1 MRHTGRSIES
11 AANGEQSGNRH
22 AVPAVPAWLAILVC
36 GLLVGLPYALPLLLS
51 LMRPGFLP
59 RAYDL
64 EEVYYSLRVVEASR
78 GASLGNPYLAG
89 HEAAAIYMPEMVE
102 RGLALA
108 ARALH
113 VAPLNLLALSRVF
126 FPVAIFFVLYDL
138 SRKLGAGRRFAVLA
152 AACAPLALGPHG
164 FGFLRY
170 FRTVSPASHVLLML
184 LAVWLLWQVRCRRSA
199 AFVCLAGAAVGLL
212 FYAPPYYW
220 SFVLGALLL
229 LVVSEKQRQTRIALL
244 ATLLLG
250 LVLGL
255 PYLFH
260 AVAIKDL
267 PAVRAALAFNLLLAP
282 GRRPD
287 AGCLL
292 RFAIGM
298 FVAGWVLLWRARLGP
313 PARFLL
319 PFLLLGS
326 FLPIQSLF
334 TNRQMQS
341 QHWSSCLVPFCG
353 IAAFL
358 LLEKSRL
365 SSEKLVLLAGLLLFS
380 GALLSQAVA
389 YRQWL
394 ASLPDNP
401 DLWLDQRT
409 PETIAWLNANTP
421 PGSVVLA
428 RGDVSC
434 ALPVFTRNKVY
445 WYEYAQQ
452 YAMEESEAIARR
464 WQARSWPSAP
474 LPLSYR
480 ADYYLG
486 MGNRDCRLGTG
497 SPVYENPQEATC
509 LYAIHGG
516 HGK

>member
-1 MRHTGRSIES
+1 
-11 AANGEQSGNRH
+11 
-22 AVPAVPAWLAILVC
+22 
-36 GLLVGLPYALPLLLS
+36 
-51 LMRPGFLP
+51 MRPGFLP
-59 RAYDL
+59 RAYDE
-64 EEVYYSLRVVEASR
+64 EEVYYCVRVVEASR

-108 ARALH
+108 ARALN

-138 SRKLGAGRRFAVLA
+138 SRRLGAGRRFAVLA
-152 AACAPLALGPHG
+152 AACAPLALGPHE
-164 FGFLRY
+164 FRFLRY
-170 FRTVSPASHVLLML
+170 FRTVSASSHVFLML

-199 AFVCLAGAAVGLL
+199 AVVCLAGAAVGLL
-212 FYAPPYYW
+212 FYTPPYYW
-220 SFVLGALLL
+220 SFVLGALVL

-255 PYLFH
+255 PYLLH
-260 AVAIKDL
+260 TMAIKDL

-287 AGCLL
+287 GHCVL

-298 FVAGWVLLWRARLGP
+298 LVAGWVLLWRARLGP

-319 PFLLLGS
+319 PFLLMGG
-326 FLPIQSLF
+326 FLPIQNLF

-353 IAAFL
+353 VAAFL

-389 YRQWL
+389 YRQWR

-401 DLWLDQRT
+401 DWWLDQRT

-421 PGSVVLA
+421 PASVVLA

-445 WYEYAQQ
+445 WCLWAAQ
-452 YAMEESEAIARR
+452 YTLEESEALARR
-464 WQARSWPSAP
+464 AQARSWPSAP

-497 SPVYENPQEATC
+497 SPAYENPQEATC

>member
-1 MRHTGRSIES
+1 
-11 AANGEQSGNRH
+11 
-22 AVPAVPAWLAILVC
+22 
-36 GLLVGLPYALPLLLS
+36 
-51 LMRPGFLP
+51 
-59 RAYDL
+59 
-64 EEVYYSLRVVEASR
+64 
-78 GASLGNPYLAG
+78 
-89 HEAAAIYMPEMVE
+89 
-102 RGLALA
+102 
-108 ARALH
+108 
-113 VAPLNLLALSRVF
+113 
-126 FPVAIFFVLYDL
+126 
-138 SRKLGAGRRFAVLA
+138 
-152 AACAPLALGPHG
+152 
-164 FGFLRY
+164 
-170 FRTVSPASHVLLML
+170 
-184 LAVWLLWQVRCRRSA
+184 
-199 AFVCLAGAAVGLL
+199 
-212 FYAPPYYW
+212 
-220 SFVLGALLL
+220 
-229 LVVSEKQRQTRIALL
+229 
-244 ATLLLG
+244 
-250 LVLGL
+250 
-255 PYLFH
+255 
-260 AVAIKDL
+260 
-267 PAVRAALAFNLLLAP
+267 
-282 GRRPD
+282 
-287 AGCLL
+287 
-292 RFAIGM
+292 
-298 FVAGWVLLWRARLGP
+298 LWRARLGP